1 MDKELD
7 LSMVTEYDL
16 IVSKDRTL
24 NSSIYATYLSG
35 TTEYAYDFTLYSG
48 ATMVVKNNSG
58 TIVQTFSTT
67 DGSIVLQAGGVFK
80 LVKTAEEMNTVRSG
94 EYNYDM
100 YLINAE
106 YPKRAFLRGQI
117 TYLQNTA
124 N

>member
-1 MDKELD
+1 MDKTLD

-24 NSSIYATYLSG
+24 NSSVYTTYLSG
-35 TTEYAYDFTLYSG
+35 STEYAYDFTFYSG
-48 ATMVVKNNSG
+48 ATMVVKNDSG
-58 TIVQTFSTT
+58 TIIQTFSTT
-67 DGSIVLQAGGVFK
+67 DGSIVLSTGGVFK
-80 LVKTAEEMNTVRSG
+80 LVKTAEEMDAVRSG
-94 EYNYDM
+94 QYNYDM
-100 YLINAE
+100 YLSNAE